1 MKKLLYTVMCC
12 CALAS
17 CTNLDSERYDA
28 INPDFFPT
36 NEKDAEALVVG
47 GVYAPFR
54 SAEYSGVFSTAHSFQ
69 VIGDM
74 STDIAVCCW
83 VNDSWIPLTTHNW
96 TPNHSYTTLNYT
108 DYAKYLGT
116 MTLTLDRISNV
127 EMSDEK
133 KALLMAETH
142 LGRGWLAF
150 LLYDFYGPIPIPTLE
165 DLKNPLDEVIEPRAT
180 QEEMTNFIETELTE
194 SLKGLPTRTTQFGRF
209 DKGLAYTI
217 LMKYYMHE
225 KNWAKAEECGRELLK
240 AEYGY
245 GLMDRYADI
254 FTLENEG
261 NKEIIFACTEE
272 RGTNLQLWH
281 DHALPGNY
289 PTKNTSIQ
297 KWDGYKVPWPF
308 YRTFEEGDDRLS
320 VLVGEYVGTDG
331 VLFNEESDI
340 AKHGNLYSGAVP
352 VKYGE
357 DPESTGDGSQIDL
370 VVYRYADVLTLLS
383 EAIVRKGNAV
393 TSEALDLLNQV
404 RVRAKLNPYTMGD
417 VKGVDDFLQK
427 VLDERGHELW
437 FEGVRRSDL
446 IRHGQFI
453 QNARDR
459 DLRSEP
465 CIRTV
470 MGKLQIIIGHV
481 TKDGNIAGPR
491 VLEHMVDTVLY
502 LEGERYFSYRIL
514 RGVKNRFGSTNEIGM
529 FEMRGEGMCE
539 ITNPSDVLI

>member
-116 MTLTLDRISNV
+116 MTLTLDRITNV

-194 SLKGLPTRTTQFGRF
+194 SLKGLPTRTTR
-209 DKGLAYTI
+209 
-217 LMKYYMHE
+217 
-225 KNWAKAEECGRELLK
+225 
-240 AEYGY
+240 
-245 GLMDRYADI
+245 
-254 FTLENEG
+254 TL
-261 NKEIIFACTEE
+261 
-272 RGTNLQLWH
+272 
-281 DHALPGNY
+281 
-289 PTKNTSIQ
+289 
-297 KWDGYKVPWPF
+297 
-308 YRTFEEGDDRLS
+308 
-320 VLVGEYVGTDG
+320 
-331 VLFNEESDI
+331 
-340 AKHGNLYSGAVP
+340 
-352 VKYGE
+352 
-357 DPESTGDGSQIDL
+357 
-370 VVYRYADVLTLLS
+370 
-383 EAIVRKGNAV
+383 
-393 TSEALDLLNQV
+393 
-404 RVRAKLNPYTMGD
+404 
-417 VKGVDDFLQK
+417 
-427 VLDERGHELW
+427 
-437 FEGVRRSDL
+437 
-446 IRHGQFI
+446 
-453 QNARDR
+453 
-459 DLRSEP
+459 
-465 CIRTV
+465 
-470 MGKLQIIIGHV
+470 
-481 TKDGNIAGPR
+481 
-491 VLEHMVDTVLY
+491 
-502 LEGERYFSYRIL
+502 
-514 RGVKNRFGSTNEIGM
+514 
-529 FEMRGEGMCE
+529 
-539 ITNPSDVLI
+539 

>member
-245 GLMDRYADI
+245 GLMDRYADMKGTRKLSLLVRKKEVQI
-254 FTLENEG
+254 FSCGMTML
-261 NKEIIFACTEE
+261 
-272 RGTNLQLWH
+272 
-281 DHALPGNY
+281 
-289 PTKNTSIQ
+289 
-297 KWDGYKVPWPF
+297 
-308 YRTFEEGDDRLS
+308 YRETTRL
-320 VLVGEYVGTDG
+320 
-331 VLFNEESDI
+331 
-340 AKHGNLYSGAVP
+340 
-352 VKYGE
+352 
-357 DPESTGDGSQIDL
+357 
-370 VVYRYADVLTLLS
+370 RMLLS
-383 EAIVRKGNAV
+383 RNG
-393 TSEALDLLNQV
+393 
-404 RVRAKLNPYTMGD
+404 
-417 VKGVDDFLQK
+417 
-427 VLDERGHELW
+427 
-437 FEGVRRSDL
+437 
-446 IRHGQFI
+446 
-453 QNARDR
+453 
-459 DLRSEP
+459 
-465 CIRTV
+465 
-470 MGKLQIIIGHV
+470 
-481 TKDGNIAGPR
+481 
-491 VLEHMVDTVLY
+491 MVIKSLGLSTVL
-502 LEGERYFSYRIL
+502 L
-514 RGVKNRFGSTNEIGM
+514 RKVMTVCLFWLANM
-529 FEMRGEGMCE
+529 
-539 ITNPSDVLI
+539 